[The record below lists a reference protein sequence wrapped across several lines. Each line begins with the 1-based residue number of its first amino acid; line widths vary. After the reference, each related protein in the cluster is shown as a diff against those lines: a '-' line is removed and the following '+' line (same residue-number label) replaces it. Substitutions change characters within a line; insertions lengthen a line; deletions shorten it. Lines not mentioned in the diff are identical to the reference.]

1 MFTGFIQLNS
11 FFFPVAMDLSKKA
24 PVVVNVSNEALES
37 NLKSLADEALKLYN
51 GAIASIKG
59 TFTMLPISVIIVI
72 QI

>member
-11 FFFPVAMDLSKKA
+11 LFFSAAIDLSKKA
-24 PVVVNVSNEALES
+24 PVVVNVSNEALEG

-59 TFTMLPISVIIVI
+59 IFNMLPISVKLL
-72 QI
+72 